1 MSEIV
6 SVGQRRTVGFL
17 AICCAV
23 AALNVVR
30 GLITGTQSGMLFGLA
45 QAVFTLFAGTAAWNI
60 YQWKKAGWYLG
71 ILVVLQWFSSL
82 INIRVEVG
90 WLTKAF
96 SVPMAVVGIWLCLLA
111 VPARFGVKKVF
122 G

>member
-45 QAVFTLFAGTAAWNI
+45 QAVFHSFRRHGSVER
-60 YQWKKAGWYLG
+60 

-111 VPARFGVKKVF
+111 VRARFGVKKVF